1 MEEIPIITD
10 EPLKHFFL
18 NYTLFDNDSLI
29 LEFGVWSGNTINYI
43 SSKTKQLVYGF
54 DSFNGLPCDW
64 ERGDKTSE
72 LFKAGAFSRN
82 NKLPKVNNNVILIK
96 GLFNE
101 TLEPFLKK
109 TAKKIQFIHID
120 CDLYESTKCVFDL
133 CNKYFDD
140 KVYIIFDEI
149 FNYPNWEN
157 GEYKALIEL
166 IELLK
171 NSYEYTW
178 IGRFD
183 KKDKIY
189 KNELQ
194 KAHYGK
200 ALGFFK
206 KIEKH

>member
-1 MEEIPIITD
+1 M
-10 EPLKHFFL
+10 
-18 NYTLFDNDSLI
+18 I
-29 LEFGVWSGNTINYI
+29 LEFGVWSGGTINYI
-43 SSKTKQLVYGF
+43 SNKTKQLVYGF
-54 DSFNGLPCDW
+54 DSFNGLPSNWD
-64 ERGDKTSE
+64 RGDKTSE
-72 LFKAGAFSRN
+72 LFKAGKFSRIN
-82 NKLPKVNNNVILIK
+82 LPRVNDNVTLIK

-109 TAKKIQFIHID
+109 TDKKIKFIHID

-149 FNYPNWEN
+149 FNYPNWKN
-157 GEYKALIEL
+157 GEYKALMEL

-189 KNELQ
+189 KDELE

-206 KIEKH
+206 KL